1 MEYQESTV
9 TTTSSS
15 DATPRVFL
23 QPIAAPSILGMFG
36 LAGGVFLIASHM
48 MNWGGAVA
56 HPLLLVPFVALL
68 GGLAQLL
75 AAMWAFKAR
84 DGMATALH
92 GTWGAA
98 FIAFGALTRYVVAA
112 GTTTFT
118 AAMFPEIGYW
128 FIVLAAITWACTM
141 AAVAENKAMVT
152 VVTFL
157 AAGATIGA
165 IGSLA
170 AIDGLLIV
178 AGYVF
183 LVASI
188 AAWYTGTALMVNECY
203 GREVWGLGRSATA
216 RQMPR
221 ITMGIGEPGVI
232 RGQ

>member
-1 MEYQESTV
+1 MEYQES
-9 TTTSSS
+9 TTSSS

-36 LAGGVFLIASHM
+36 LAGATFVIAAHM
-48 MNWGGAVA
+48 AGWTGAM
-56 HPLLLVPFVALL
+56 HPLRLVPFMAVF
-68 GGLAQLL
+68 GGLAQFI
-75 AAMWAFKAR
+75 AGMWAYKAR

-92 GTWGAA
+92 GTWGA
-98 FIAFGALTRYVVAA
+98 FWMSYGALAFFLFRGG
-112 GTTTFT
+112 GTLTS
-118 AAMFPEIGYW
+118 AIFPELGYA
-128 FIVLAAITWACTM
+128 FIVLAAVTWACTM

-157 AAGATIGA
+157 AAGATIAA
-165 IGSLA
+165 IGLLG

-183 LVASI
+183 LVAAI
-188 AAWYTGTALMVNECY
+188 AAWYTATALMINESY
-203 GREVWGLGRSATA
+203 GREVWSLGRSAHA

>member
-1 MEYQESTV
+1 MEYQESAR
-9 TTTSSS
+9 TTIPS

-36 LAGGVFLIASHM
+36 LAGAVFVIAAHM
-48 MNWGGAVA
+48 MNWSGATA
-56 HPLLLVPFVALL
+56 HPLLLVPFVAVL
-68 GGLAQLL
+68 GGIAQLL

-92 GTWGAA
+92 GTWGAF
-98 FIAFGALTRYVVAA
+98 FIAFGALSRLMAA
-112 GTTTFT
+112 GTITLS
-118 AAMFPEIGYW
+118 AAMFPELGYW
-128 FIVLAAITWACTM
+128 FIVMAAITWACTI

-157 AAGATIGA
+157 AAGATIAA
-165 IGSLA
+165 IGLLS

-178 AGYVF
+178 GGYVF

-188 AAWYTGTALMVNECY
+188 AAWYTGTALMINESS
-203 GREVWGLGRSATA
+203 GREVWSLGRNTRT
-216 RQMPR
+216 RQSPSLTIGM
-221 ITMGIGEPGVI
+221 GEPGVI